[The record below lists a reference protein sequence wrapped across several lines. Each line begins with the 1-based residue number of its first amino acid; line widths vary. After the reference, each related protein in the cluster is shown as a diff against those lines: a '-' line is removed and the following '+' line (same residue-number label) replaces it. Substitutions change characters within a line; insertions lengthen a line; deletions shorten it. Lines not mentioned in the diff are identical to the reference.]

1 MSQQHIPQP
10 NSQSAAPAE
19 VFDSTADAPHG
30 QTVSALGTPGPK
42 PGEVVVHTGQKNSLD
57 FSIDRQFIPIDT
69 FIWSTTQPRGTL
81 LWQSPV
87 HPSRVNPLVAYLS
100 GIYNTWGG
108 GIEFNFKVAGTG
120 FHAGSLAF
128 VRIPPNRRP
137 QQFSTPTEWG
147 AFEWVAMDP
156 KTLEVLSLDIMDQR
170 QLNFHYMKL
179 DESDPTTFGGWIA
192 CYVLIPLNTSSTG
205 TQQIA
210 VQAFS
215 RPGSTFTMNQ
225 LIMPTVAESDNPRP
239 SILENSLIYGAST
252 IGQQTKSNT
261 YSLRTMAE
269 GTQKWLKL
277 LTCTLDGYWKYDISD
292 LVTQH
297 YPQAMPQWTST
308 AITTTQWSGYQRYYK
323 SLALPYGGS
332 VVVDKVKHAGYK
344 ATASTNIEKKM
355 HKGGWVL
362 GASFEGGFTDSIVVD
377 SDVVVVPDTY
387 AATSSVSYTNFP
399 EEDYFNIPAP
409 NEVFLMWYN
418 GTSANYAAD
427 PQTMQFYTAASR
439 GFFKNIISK
448 DDCLFFELIDVA
460 TQSVLMTAKLYFEGF
475 LTVHKQMAN
484 KMITNQA
491 NFVFSGYGTR
501 TSPIPVTP
509 TQMMT
514 AILLTTSSKSS
525 SVGHDEK

>member
-179 DESDPTTFGGWIA
+179 DESDPTSFGGWIA

-225 LIMPTVAESDNPRP
+225 LIMPTISEPENPRP
-239 SILENSLIYGAST
+239 ALLESSLLMGAESF
-252 IGQQTKSNT
+252 GQQTKT
-261 YSLRTMAE
+261 RICCMRTM
-269 GTQKWLKL
+269 GTGVQQWPLF
-277 LTCTLDGYWKYDISD
+277 LTSKLDGFYQYDISD
-292 LVTQH
+292 QVGAFQ
-297 YPQAMPQWTST
+297 QAAPRW
-308 AITTTQWSGYQRYYK
+308 TTTSVTGTSWSGYESTLK
-323 SLALPYGGS
+323 SLALPTGS
-332 VVVDKVKHAGYK
+332 SCLVCPYK
-344 ATASTNIEKKM
+344 NKAYPSTAMLELEKK
-355 HKGGWVL
+355 KDGNNWVL
-362 GASFEGGFTDSIVVD
+362 GATAAVVNDLGVAANDGVYFIPGSYLSTSDVSYKNFSD
-377 SDVVVVPDTY
+377 SD
-387 AATSSVSYTNFP
+387 
-399 EEDYFNIPAP
+399 YFKIPAP
-409 NEVFLMWYN
+409 KEVFLMYTN
-418 GTSANYAAD
+418 GEGPPYAAD
-427 PQTMQFYTAASR
+427 PQLVTYYNLAYQEY
-439 GFFKNIISK
+439 FKDLMSK
-448 DDCLFFELIDVA
+448 DDCLFFDLIDNS
-460 TQSVLMTAKLYFEGF
+460 TQAILMTAKLYIEGF
-475 LTVHKQMAN
+475 FTVHEQMAN
-484 KMITNQA
+484 KLIGNRATLK
-491 NFVFSGYGTR
+491 FSGYGRR
-501 TSPIPVTP
+501 TSQIPVTP

-514 AILLTTSSKSS
+514 AILLTTSSKKS
-525 SVGHDEK
+525 SVEIVEA